1 MRAKNSR
8 HDAIR
13 SLVRSKALRTQE
25 ELIAELQEAG
35 FACGK
40 GTIARDIESMGLQKV
55 GGMYVLA
62 EDAAFR
68 RAASQFMEGC
78 ETIGNLAIIAVSDD
92 MEHGVAR
99 SIDKK
104 SLPDVRCV
112 IVGEGSVLVVC
123 LTEQAALS
131 FSSLVGLLAS

>member
-1 MRAKNSR
+1 MNSKISR

-13 SLVRSKALRTQE
+13 SLVRSKALKTQE

-62 EDAAFR
+62 EDAALR
-68 RAASQFMEGC
+68 RVASQFVEGC
-78 ETIGNLAIIAVSDD
+78 VSAGNLAAVRVA
-92 MEHGVAR
+92 HGY
-99 SIDKK
+99 
-104 SLPDVRCV
+104 
-112 IVGEGSVLVVC
+112 ELVVA
-123 LTEQAALS
+123 EAVDAASVEGVICAAIGPSAVMVMCSTNEAASS